1 MGIIVD
7 ITLYMRAFLFFMAV
21 FLMTNL
27 YGQESPERFIT
38 HKVKKKETL
47 YGLARTY
54 NINVDQILEFNPL
67 VEKIGLKKKMQ
78 LKIPVYPIV
87 EVPKAVAL
95 KEGLEKYL
103 VQPKETKWRLAY
115 RYGITIQEL
124 EALNP
129 QIVEGLKIGQEIVIP
144 TRLASETKAL
154 EEEFNYYKVKPKEG
168 FYRIE
173 KKLGVSQSD
182 LIILNPSLT
191 TTGLQQGM
199 ILKIPLQKTGVL
211 KVEDDLLIEKVR
223 LEDSLLTNTYLQI
236 AAFLPFKTAAIEFDS
251 IEKTNKLLKERNIH
265 TIALDF
271 YMGMEMAVAKA
282 DSLGITTKLTVF
294 DSQNDKGVI
303 KSEAANHQ
311 WEGTSAIIGPLV
323 PANFDAAAEL
333 EELQSIPMIAP
344 LSSRA
349 VKKRSNVFQS
359 VSVLAKMRAEMMNYL
374 EKVIDTTQNVMII
387 ADSLNADFAT
397 RLQNKYP
404 FASRVYQEPG
414 GFVIPDLVDSLLI
427 DSLPNKVIFESQDL
441 NLAANVISL
450 LNSQVSKDRDVQ
462 LFTTMR
468 TPIYENANISRKHL
482 GNLKFTYTS
491 GSHPKEN
498 IARAQF
504 KEAFQRRFGDYPSKE
519 AFRAYDVTLDILLR
533 FAYQNTLF
541 IPSLGET
548 DYIEN
553 RFLYEEDSPNGFQNT
568 AFYLLQH
575 EDYQINEIKK

>member
-1 MGIIVD
+1 
-7 ITLYMRAFLFFMAV
+7 MRAVLFFIGFLFI
-21 FLMTNL
+21 TSL
-27 YGQESPERFIT
+27 YGQEAPERFIT

-47 YGLARTY
+47 YGLARIY
-54 NINVDQILEFNPL
+54 NINVDQILAFNPL

-95 KEGLEKYL
+95 NEGLEKYL

-115 RYGITIQEL
+115 RYGVTIQEL
-124 EALNP
+124 ETLNP
-129 QIVEGLKIGQEIVIP
+129 QITDGLKVGQEIVVP
-144 TRLASETKAL
+144 KRLESETKAL

-173 KKLGVSQSD
+173 KKLGVTEAD
-182 LIILNPSLT
+182 LIMLNPTLI

-199 ILKIPLQKTGVL
+199 ILKIPLQKTGDL
-211 KVEDDLLIEKVR
+211 RIEDDLLIEKVR

-251 IEKTNKLLKERNIH
+251 IEKTDKLLEKRNIH

-271 YMGMEMAVAKA
+271 YMGMEMAIAKA
-282 DSLGITTKLTVF
+282 DSLGVTTKLTVF
-294 DSQNDKGVI
+294 DSQNDKAVI
-303 KSEAANHQ
+303 QSVTANHQ
-311 WEGTSAIIGPLV
+311 WEGTSVVIGPLI
-323 PANFDAAAEL
+323 PGNFNVAAQL

-344 LSSRA
+344 LSSKA
-349 VKKRSNVFQS
+349 VKKRPNVFQS
-359 VSVLAKMRAEMMNYL
+359 VSVMSKMRSKMMDYL
-374 EKVIDTTQNVMII
+374 DQVIDTTQNVMII
-387 ADSLNADFAT
+387 ADTLNADFASK
-397 RLQNKYP
+397 LQLKYP

-468 TPIYENANISRKHL
+468 TSIYDNTNISRKHL

-491 GSHPKEN
+491 GAHPKDN
-498 IARAQF
+498 VARAAF
-504 KEAFQRRFGDYPSKE
+504 KDAFQKRFGDYPSKE
-519 AFRAYDVTLDILLR
+519 AYRAYDVTLDVILR

-548 DYIEN
+548 DYVEN
-553 RFLYEEDSPNGFQNT
+553 RFLYEEDSPQGFQNT

-575 EDYQINEIKK
+575 EDYEIKEIKK